1 MSEYTHQEL
10 YQEITAIGGEYVL
23 VKEVRLPFEGRE
35 ILYIV
40 GHAVFDST
48 CCGVSGC
55 AYALVPGFIR
65 DWRTQHNA
73 AGLPVS
79 RVEPVHSEDAQTK
92 LRKLIL
98 EKEIVHQVQFL

>member
-1 MSEYTHQEL
+1 MSDYIHQEL
-10 YQEITAIGGEYVL
+10 HQEITAIGGEYIL

-55 AYALVPGFIR
+55 AYALVPGFIL
-65 DWRTQHNA
+65 DWRARHNTT
-73 AGLPVS
+73 GLPVS
-79 RVEPVHSEDAQTK
+79 RVEPVQSEADRAR
-92 LRKLIL
+92 LRKLIF
-98 EKEIVHQVQFL
+98 EREIVHQVQFL

>member
-1 MSEYTHQEL
+1 MSDYTHQEL
-10 YQEITAIGGEYVL
+10 HQEITAIGGEYIL
-23 VKEVRLPFEGRE
+23 VKEVRLPFVGRE

-55 AYALVPGFIR
+55 AYALVPGFIL
-65 DWRTQHNA
+65 DWRTRYST

-79 RVEPVHSEDAQTK
+79 RVEPVQSKAEQTR

-98 EKEIVHQVQFL
+98 EREIVHQVQFL

>member
-1 MSEYTHQEL
+1 MNEYIHQEL
-10 YQEITAIGGEYVL
+10 KQEITAISGEYIL
-23 VKEVRLPFEGRE
+23 VKEVRLPFQGRE

-55 AYALVPGFIR
+55 AYALVPGFIL
-65 DWRTQHNA
+65 DWRANHNS

-79 RVEPVHSEDAQTK
+79 QVEPIQSEVAQAK
-92 LRKLIL
+92 IRKLIF
-98 EKEIVHQVQFL
+98 EKEIVHQVQFI